1 MSLTISAKLLPYCCL
16 TYQQQIIL
24 SVQKIVLPSLRV
36 VIICEDVLMVCP

>member
-1 MSLTISAKLLPYCCL
+1 MSLTISA

-24 SVQKIVLPSLRV
+24 SVQKIVLPGLRV